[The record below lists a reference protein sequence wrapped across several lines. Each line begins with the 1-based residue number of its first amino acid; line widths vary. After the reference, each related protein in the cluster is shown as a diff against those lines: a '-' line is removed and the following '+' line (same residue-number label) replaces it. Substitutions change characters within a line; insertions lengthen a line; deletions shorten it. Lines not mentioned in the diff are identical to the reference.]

1 MRKKIGFAIYVIL
14 SQLCV
19 NCRADADAVI
29 LHHNSGLGDMITILT
44 MHSATMHHY
53 LTVNCIIF
61 NCSTSMHCE
70 PLCSISSSALL
81 ATDELFICTVSIYVW
96 WLNNTVQRHIS
107 ALHIHCKGS
116 YDWLSRIGSTFDLY
130 TCDHVYMS
138 AVDYNAQCTN
148 TVHYW
153 LPRIGCILP
162 FDAVFAGNYAVAGNY
177 PALNSITTDSALA
190 RRDQRYICTS
200 IRLQLLTSHI
210 LIVQRDGDNHHIYHS
225 HDDDCDDNQ

>member
-1 MRKKIGFAIYVIL
+1 MPLPQPITTLHHIVHNTIATGMHNTTEDGTISNSFFTRKKIGFTIYVIL

-44 MHSATMHHY
+44 MHRATMHHY

-116 YDWLSRIGSTFDLY
+116 YDWLNIWF
-130 TCDHVYMS
+130 
-138 AVDYNAQCTN
+138 
-148 TVHYW
+148 VHMW
-153 LPRIGCILP
+153 SCVHECSGL
-162 FDAVFAGNYAVAGNY
+162 
-177 PALNSITTDSALA
+177 
-190 RRDQRYICTS
+190 
-200 IRLQLLTSHI
+200 
-210 LIVQRDGDNHHIYHS
+210 
-225 HDDDCDDNQ
+225 